1 MFIRLDTLYQNTTGV
16 RIPAGDYAINDP
28 ALCGLGPYLVQTN
41 QATRL
46 AVIEETSRVFTELT
60 VDDGNTKEPETVKET
75 PDKNPEG
82 GQPVTGTVEKTIDL
96 STLTKKAL
104 IELAAERGI
113 DLGNAPEKKTNV
125 QLIELIEAANVGTP
139 IEPIQGEGGEA

>member
-1 MFIRLDTLYQNTTGV
+1 MRIKLFSTYRNADGV
-16 RIPAGDYAINDP
+16 FLTAGEYDANDP
-28 ALCGLGPYLVQTN
+28 ALQGLAGYLVSSKH
-41 QATRL
+41 
-46 AVIEETSRVFTELT
+46 AVEIAELK
-60 VDDGNTKEPETVKET
+60 VIDGKAKEPEKVKGT
-75 PDKNPEG
+75 PGEKPEG
-82 GQPVTGTVEKTIDL
+82 GEPVTGTVEETVDL

-113 DLGNAPEKKTNV
+113 DLGNAPEKKTNA

>member
-1 MFIRLDTLYQNTTGV
+1 MYIRLDTLYQNTTGV

-46 AVIEETSRVFTELT
+46 AVVEETSRVFTKLT
-60 VDDGNTKEPETVKET
+60 VNDEESKEPEKVKEDPENT
-75 PDKNPEG
+75 GEG
-82 GQPVTGTVEKTIDL
+82 GETVIGTVEETVDL

-113 DLGNAPEKKTNV
+113 ELGNAPEKKTNA
-125 QLIELIEAANVGTP
+125 QLIDLIEAANVGTP
-139 IEPIQGEGGEA
+139 IEPAQGEGGEA